1 MNTTPALPFRRRIGP
16 ALTLIV
22 LAPLIAEVLPGAT
35 RISSL
40 FVFPIE
46 MAIWGGGALLIREA
60 RRHFQL
66 GWLHTLF
73 LALGLALIE
82 ECLVQ
87 QTSLA
92 PVVIQIVPGAQYARA
107 FGLNYLYFLWA
118 LGYEAAYVVFLPI
131 LLTELIFRGRRDAP
145 WLRKPGRIV
154 TGAIFVLACI
164 PAWYSWTQ
172 IARVKV
178 FHQAPF
184 TPPAAAVAISILAL
198 ATLLVLALAPV
209 RRHFQAARRPLAPP
223 SPWVLGVCGC
233 IAAVLWYGVMLLA
246 FRLRPQ
252 FPPGAAMAAGIAIV
266 LAIVYLLPR
275 FAAHPRWND
284 AHRLGIVLG
293 TTFGSMTVSFAG
305 FIYGAAPLDLYGKI
319 VLDVIAAVLLLWLAL
334 RRRGSP
340 GASLVRAA

>member
-1 MNTTPALPFRRRIGP
+1 MNTTLALPFRRRIGP
-16 ALTLIV
+16 ALTLV
-22 LAPLIAEVLPGAT
+22 LLAPLIAEVLPGAT
-35 RISSL
+35 RISAL
-40 FVFPIE
+40 FVLPIE

-60 RRHFQL
+60 RRHFGL
-66 GWLHTLF
+66 GWLQTLF
-73 LALGLALIE
+73 LAVGLVLIE

-92 PVVIQIVPGAQYARA
+92 PLVIHIVPGEDYARA

-131 LLTELIFRGRRDAP
+131 LLTELIFRERRDAP
-145 WLRKPGRIV
+145 WLRKPGRMI
-154 TGAIFVLACI
+154 TAAIFVLACI
-164 PAWYSWTQ
+164 QAWFTWTQ

-184 TPPAAAVAISILAL
+184 TPPAVALAISALAL

-209 RRHFQAARRPLAPP
+209 RRHFQWARRPLGPP

-233 IAAVLWYGVMLLA
+233 IAAVLWYAEMLLA

-252 FPPGAAMAAGIAIV
+252 FPPGIAVLAGIAFV
-266 LAIVYLLPR
+266 LAIIYLLPR

-284 AHRLGIVLG
+284 AHRLGIILG
-293 TTFGSMTVSFAG
+293 TVLGSMTVSFVG

-319 VLDVIAAVLLLWLAL
+319 LLDVIAAVLLVWLAL
-334 RRRGSP
+334 SRRGST
-340 GASLVRAA
+340 ATR